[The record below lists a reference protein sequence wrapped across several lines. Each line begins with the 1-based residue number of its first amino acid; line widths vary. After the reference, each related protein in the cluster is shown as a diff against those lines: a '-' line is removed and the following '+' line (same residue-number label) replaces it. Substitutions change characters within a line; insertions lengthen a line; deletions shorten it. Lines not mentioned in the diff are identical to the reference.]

1 MNVFEELQAVPE
13 ELLTEAQIRRRDKM
27 KAVVADYSELKEKCG
42 GSSLVSTNRICEI
55 LAKKHD
61 IAVRTARYYL
71 VDAELIES

>member
-1 MNVFEELQAVPE
+1 MNVFEELQAIPE
-13 ELLTEAQIRRRDKM
+13 ELLTEAQIRRKEKM
-27 KAVVADYSELKEKCG
+27 LAVIADYKRLKEKCG
-42 GSSLVSTNRICEI
+42 GTSLVSTNRFCEI